1 MEAVRLN
8 EYITEKG
15 LYIDRDKLKNFDNT
29 MVEVIILP
37 VIDKNIKKTG
47 FKRFS
52 GTITD
57 IEANEVLGN
66 TNDCRQ
72 IDESTW

>member
-37 VIDKNIKKTG
+37 VNDKNVEISG
-47 FKRFS
+47 FKKFS

-57 IEANEVLGN
+57 NEANEILGN
-66 TNDCRQ
+66 TNDCRL